1 MRIGL
6 IVPGGVDRSA
16 RVRVIP
22 VLLALIE
29 RLARRHQVLVVAIN
43 QEPEACEYDLL
54 GAHVVN
60 LGAPLGHWTISLGK
74 STHQIALLIEGFRW
88 IV

>member
-1 MRIGL
+1 MKIGL

-29 RLARRHQVLVVAIN
+29 RLARRHQVVVIALH
-43 QEPEACEYDLL
+43 QEPEACEYPLL
-54 GAHVVN
+54 GAHVIN
-60 LGAPLGHWTISLGK
+60 LGLMPARTRFGRYASQL
-74 STHQIALLIEGFRW
+74 
-88 IV
+88 